1 METTIQAF
9 IDICQWDTARF
20 LIFSDNVFG
29 TLIYYSHFLA
39 LILSLVVGMFVFFN
53 GRKILI
59 NRLLSLIMILFSLWV
74 FFDLILW
81 ANEKDYFIMF
91 FWSVMLIIEPL
102 IYALCVYFID
112 VFIEKKDIS
121 LRKKVGI
128 FSLLLPV
135 IILLPTK
142 FALVDFYLGNCYREP
157 TEGPIAT
164 YYVYL
169 IEIIYSLWILFFAVK
184 KYLKS
189 SPETRRPIIFITLG
203 VVLFLLSFGSG
214 NMIGS
219 VTDNWTLAQVGLFSM
234 PIFAAFLAYMIVK
247 FKTFNA
253 KMFGAQALVF
263 ALGFSVLGIIFIRTI
278 DNVRTIASATLL
290 LIIVVGYLLIRSV
303 KKEIEQKEKLQKLDI
318 ELEALLKQRESLTH
332 LITHKVKG
340 SFTHSK
346 YIFSGILDGSFG
358 AISPELKK
366 IAEKGLESDNTG
378 INTVDLVLNVANM
391 QKGVIKYDMKKVDF
405 RDIVL
410 KTLSEKKVT
419 IENKGLKLEQEIKTD
434 ECFTLGD
441 TFWLKEVVSNL
452 IENSMKYTS
461 MGKIIIGL
469 ERQENKILFY
479 VKDTGMGIT
488 REDKQHLF
496 TEGGR
501 GKDSVKINVDSTGY
515 GLYTVKL
522 VVEAHRGK
530 VWAESDGVGKGSAF
544 FAELNAI

>member
-1 METTIQAF
+1 METSIQAF
-9 IDICQWDTARF
+9 IDMCQWDTARF

-39 LILSLVVGMFVFFN
+39 LILSFLVGLFVFWKD
-53 GRKILI
+53 RKSLV
-59 NRLLSLIMILFSLWV
+59 NKLLFLIMFLFSVWV

-81 ANEKDYFIMF
+81 ANEKNHFIMF
-91 FWSVMLIIEPL
+91 FWSAMLIIEPL

-112 VFIEKKDIS
+112 VFVEKKDVTFK
-121 LRKKVGI
+121 KKVGI

-142 FALVDFYLGNCYREP
+142 FALVSFDLTNCFREP
-157 TEGPIAT
+157 VEGFIAT
-164 YYVYL
+164 YYVYF
-169 IEIIYSLWILFFAVK
+169 IEIIYSLWILVYAVR
-184 KYLKS
+184 KYRQS
-189 SPETRRPIIFITLG
+189 IPEMRKQIVLITLG
-203 VVLFLLSFGSG
+203 VILFLLSFVSG
-214 NMIGS
+214 NIVGS
-219 VTDNWTLAQVGLFSM
+219 FTENWTVAQIGLFSM